1 MADDLKVLGF
11 VATLGNTAVSAAS
24 AAWSKSKSYVSPSIT
39 SAVEER
45 ASPLVASAADAAGGA
60 LVSLDQKVDAAVGLA
75 TKLYSSSTKE
85 LSDQVVKQKAFHE
98 ANLAHYK
105 AAREAYLR
113 KIEEAVDYLKT
124 AGVSGAARAAAEK
137 VALRVE
143 DAKKASTSAGAY
155 LQGAA
160 AGAATGALDR
170 VFEAW
175 TALASQPAV
184 AKLLEAAAPRV
195 ERARAAYLQAHDAV
209 AGSPAYAKAVEH
221 SIAAVAAVQAS
232 APFKA
237 AAARLYPAVAPFDP
251 AIKTIAGSPY
261 VAAAV
266 DHLRPIAAGGKK

>member
-1 MADDLKVLGF
+1 M
-11 VATLGNTAVSAAS
+11 
-24 AAWSKSKSYVSPSIT
+24 
-39 SAVEER
+39 
-45 ASPLVASAADAAGGA
+45 
-60 LVSLDQKVDAAVGLA
+60 
-75 TKLYSSSTKE
+75 
-85 LSDQVVKQKAFHE
+85 
-98 ANLAHYK
+98 
-105 AAREAYLR
+105 
-113 KIEEAVDYLKT
+113 
-124 AGVSGAARAAAEK
+124 
-137 VALRVE
+137 
-143 DAKKASTSAGAY
+143 
-155 LQGAA
+155 
-160 AGAATGALDR
+160 
-170 VFEAW
+170 
-175 TALASQPAV
+175 

>member
-1 MADDLKVLGF
+1 M
-11 VATLGNTAVSAAS
+11 S
-24 AAWSKSKSYVSPSIT
+24 SPPPPPPT
-39 SAVEER
+39 STN
-45 ASPLVASAADAAGGA
+45 P
-60 LVSLDQKVDAAVGLA
+60 K
-75 TKLYSSSTKE
+75 KLP
-85 LSDQVVKQKAFHE
+85 Q
-98 ANLAHYK
+98 
-105 AAREAYLR
+105 AYLR

-143 DAKKASTSAGAY
+143 DAKKASTTAGAY

-160 AGAATGALDR
+160 AGAAAGAFER

-175 TALASQPAV
+175 TALAAQPAV

-209 AGSPAYAKAVEH
+209 AGSPAYARAVES

-237 AAARLYPAVAPFDP
+237 AAARLYPAVAPFADP
-251 AIKTIAGSPY
+251 AIKTLAESPY

>member
-1 MADDLKVLGF
+1 M
-11 VATLGNTAVSAAS
+11 
-24 AAWSKSKSYVSPSIT
+24 
-39 SAVEER
+39 
-45 ASPLVASAADAAGGA
+45 
-60 LVSLDQKVDAAVGLA
+60 
-75 TKLYSSSTKE
+75 SSSF
-85 LSDQVVKQKAFHE
+85 LSLPLLTSSTSTEKKTRKKKNKNKKNYLSLSIYLSLSPQ
-98 ANLAHYK
+98 
-105 AAREAYLR
+105 AYLR

-124 AGVSGAARAAAEK
+124 AGVSGAARAAAEQ

-143 DAKKASTSAGAY
+143 DAKRASTTAGAY

-160 AGAATGALDR
+160 AGAAGAAFER

-237 AAARLYPAVAPFDP
+237 AAARIYPRVAPFADP
-251 AIKTIAGSPY
+251 ALKTIADSPY